1 VAHIDL
7 YACLP
12 AGRHCFNLAPKIC
25 YYKYMDYLTYKVI
38 ATAVIAV
45 TIFVYWLFN
54 FTVIYHLARFGVGTQ
69 PKKIAFIFFL
79 GSIGL
84 FFASVFLFARTDFN
98 IVKEKLV
105 QIGSNSFNL
114 SGLNQNR

>member
-1 VAHIDL
+1 
-7 YACLP
+7 
-12 AGRHCFNLAPKIC
+12 
-25 YYKYMDYLTYKVI
+25 MDYLTYKVL

-84 FFASVFLFARTDFN
+84 FFASVFIFARTDFSILKN
-98 IVKEKLV
+98 KLED
-105 QIGSNSFNL
+105 IRTNSF
-114 SGLNQNR
+114 SLNQMR